1 MTNLNEAEEEIKKL
15 EDGKTCYQVRERLDA
30 LYIVRDHL
38 AGKRPA
44 PVEVK
49 EVKPA
54 RRSPTNEYEL
64 DQSSAT
70 AWVESMENEDGSK
83 AQHWSMEQTEPARNR
98 RGMTCD
104 ALEFWVT
111 INMLYLDYCSVAKKY
126 GLGNKIDF
134 YADMAR
140 VFLMDCDAESDKL
153 ERYYRYIAKK

>member
-1 MTNLNEAEEEIKKL
+1 MINLNEAEEEIKKL

-30 LYIVRDHL
+30 LDIVRDHL

-83 AQHWSMEQTEPARNR
+83 AQH
-98 RGMTCD
+98 
-104 ALEFWVT
+104 
-111 INMLYLDYCSVAKKY
+111 SVAKIY

-140 VFLMDCDAESDKL
+140 AFLMDCDAESDKL